1 MLTTLFPVHFWLY
14 FSYVLTFIL
23 PLVYGF
29 SLLCIR
35 VNLKKTIYGKHPQI
49 ILGIIFIIVGIL
61 LVQTMLQDMYIFY
74 TYQSV
79 NNVTFSMNFG
89 LALPPLLYL
98 YFHKLMIPRKLS
110 GQKLQRHLLPV
121 LAVVLFEAIICTLHS
136 AGSLS
141 PSLIFVGRSYMYIY
155 PVPLI
160 LSTIYYILCIIRL
173 RRTYI
178 KKIQDNYSFVE
189 GIDLRWIN
197 TMILLYVLLAAI
209 ILPSYLIQQIWLKH
223 ISNVAFVLFISHL
236 FIRSLNGPHIY
247 YESSFNILIPGK
259 PDCAGISAESIEQ
272 PTTSPPNIPREEQSI
287 ASEHSPPA
295 ITGATNPQLQS
306 ARKTELKTQLT
317 TLFEVEKVYLRS
329 TLTLNE
335 VVQMLGTNRTYI
347 SNLVNSEFNLS
358 FYQFVNKYRIDE
370 TIRIFKKNPT
380 LPHNEVAESV
390 GFNSMSS
397 FIIAFKLHQQCT
409 PKEWKHIHLGH
420 SKLKK
425 RQIGQ
430 NPE

>member
-14 FSYVLTFIL
+14 FSYVVTFIL
-23 PLVYGF
+23 PLAYGF
-29 SLLCIR
+29 SLLSIR
-35 VNLKKTIYGKHPQI
+35 VNLKKTIPGRHPQI
-49 ILGIIFIIVGIL
+49 VLGIIFIIVGVL

-121 LAVVLFEAIICTLHS
+121 LAVVLFEAIVCTLHS

-141 PSLIFVGRSYMYIY
+141 PGLIFVGRSYMYIY

-173 RRTYI
+173 RRAYI

-197 TMILLYVLLAAI
+197 TMILFYVLLAAI

-259 PDCAGISAESIEQ
+259 PDGSGISNKNTELSA
-272 PTTSPPNIPREEQSI
+272 TSPPNMPPREQTI
-287 ASEHSPPA
+287 ALENPPPA
-295 ITGATNPQLQS
+295 ENTNTQLQT

-317 TLFEVEKVYLRS
+317 TLFEVEKVYLKS

-347 SNLVNSEFNLS
+347 SNLVNNEFNLS
-358 FYQFVNKYRIDE
+358 FYQFVNKYRIGE
-370 TIRIFKKNPT
+370 TIRIFSENPT
-380 LPHNEVAESV
+380 LPHNEIAEKV

-409 PKEWKHIHLGH
+409 PKEWKRIHLGH
-420 SKLKK
+420 SKLKN
-425 RQIGQ
+425 GG
-430 NPE
+430 

>member
-14 FSYVLTFIL
+14 FSYVVTFIL
-23 PLVYGF
+23 PLAYGF
-29 SLLCIR
+29 SLLSIR
-35 VNLKKTIYGKHPQI
+35 VNLKKTIPGRHPQI
-49 ILGIIFIIVGIL
+49 VLGIIFIIVGVL

-121 LAVVLFEAIICTLHS
+121 LAVVLFEAIVCTLHS

-141 PSLIFVGRSYMYIY
+141 PGLIFVGRSYMYIY

-173 RRTYI
+173 RRAYI

-197 TMILLYVLLAAI
+197 TMILFYVLLAAI

-259 PDCAGISAESIEQ
+259 PDGSGISNKNTELSA
-272 PTTSPPNIPREEQSI
+272 TSPPNMPPREQTI
-287 ASEHSPPA
+287 ALENSPPA
-295 ITGATNPQLQS
+295 ENTNTQLQT

-317 TLFEVEKVYLRS
+317 TLFEVEKVYLKS

-347 SNLVNSEFNLS
+347 SNLVNNEFNLS
-358 FYQFVNKYRIDE
+358 FYQFVNKYRIGE
-370 TIRIFKKNPT
+370 TIRIFSENPT
-380 LPHNEVAESV
+380 LPHNEIAEKV

-409 PKEWKHIHLGH
+409 PKEWKRIHLGH
-420 SKLKK
+420 SKLKN
-425 RQIGQ
+425 GG
-430 NPE
+430 